1 MASPKV
7 VAIHN
12 TEEKMEIQEA
22 LLNRRSIRKYK
33 NQKIGK
39 EEIDKILKAAM
50 YAPSAMNLQP
60 WQFIVIDDK
69 DVLIETIKSIPY
81 AEILKQS
88 AAAILVCGDAGVEK
102 NESWLLQNCSA
113 STQNILLSA
122 YGLGI
127 GSCWIGIQGM
137 DDIVRNI
144 KLQFNLPDN
153 IVPFSLVSLGYP
165 DEEVK
170 TEERFKKEKI
180 HFNKW

>member
-1 MASPKV
+1 
-7 VAIHN
+7 
-12 TEEKMEIQEA
+12 MEIQEA

-33 NQKIGK
+33 NQKISK
-39 EEIDKILKAAM
+39 EELDKILKAAV

-69 DVLIETIKSIPY
+69 EVLIETIKSIPY
-81 AEILKQS
+81 AEMLKQS
-88 AAAILVCGDAGVEK
+88 AAAILVCGDAGIEK

-113 STQNILLSA
+113 VTQNILLSA

-137 DDIVRNI
+137 DDIVKNI
-144 KLQFNLPDN
+144 KHQFGLPDN
-153 IVPFSLVSLGYP
+153 IVPVSLVSLGYP

-170 TEERFKKEKI
+170 AEERFKKEKI
-180 HFNKW
+180 HYNKW

>member
-1 MASPKV
+1 
-7 VAIHN
+7 
-12 TEEKMEIQEA
+12 MEIQEA

-33 NQKIGK
+33 NQKISK
-39 EEIDKILKAAM
+39 EEIYKILKAAM
-50 YAPSAMNLQP
+50 YAPSAMNLQA

-81 AEILKQS
+81 AEMLKQS
-88 AAAILVCGDAGVEK
+88 AAAILVCGDSAIER

-113 STQNILLSA
+113 AIQNILLSA

-127 GSCWIGIQGM
+127 GSCWIAIHSM
-137 DDIVRNI
+137 DDVYKNI
-144 KLQFNLPDN
+144 KNQFELPES
-153 IVPFSLVSLGYP
+153 IVPVSLISLGYP